1 MERLTK
7 RADFLAAG
15 KGFRAPTHAFVLQ
28 SRARGDSAPARVG
41 LTVSRKVGTATE
53 RNRARRRL
61 REMMRLSGAAALEAG
76 HDYVLIARR
85 AAISHPF
92 ERLAADL
99 SAALRR
105 RGKSAKAARGKG
117 AGDQPAGT
125 EV

>member
-1 MERLTK
+1 MCSSAEYSPALHTGWYSK
-7 RADFLAAG
+7 RMC
-15 KGFRAPTHAFVLQ
+15 
-28 SRARGDSAPARVG
+28 AREPR
-41 LTVSRKVGTATE
+41 
-53 RNRARRRL
+53 
-61 REMMRLSGAAALEAG
+61 G

-85 AAISHPF
+85 AAISYPF